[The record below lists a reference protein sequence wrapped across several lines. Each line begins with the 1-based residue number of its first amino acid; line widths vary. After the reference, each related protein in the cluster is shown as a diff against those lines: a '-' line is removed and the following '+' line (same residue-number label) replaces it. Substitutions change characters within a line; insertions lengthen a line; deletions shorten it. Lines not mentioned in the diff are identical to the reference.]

1 MSVVYNSPCVHVTD
15 NIPPQMFSFSP
26 DGPTF
31 FLSFPQMYFKGKSF
45 ICRIHHYIENIHNC
59 QSWVWKCINYIW
71 NMNIDTAIL
80 CWMLEMQ
87 RGFISCF
94 IPRLINGAEW
104 EMALSASLFNRTKKL
119 FAFVPQASER
129 ALRIQTWVSQRSNL
143 GQLAFKP
150 GSVSVQTWV
159 SQR

>member
-1 MSVVYNSPCVHVTD
+1 
-15 NIPPQMFSFSP
+15 
-26 DGPTF
+26 
-31 FLSFPQMYFKGKSF
+31 
-45 ICRIHHYIENIHNC
+45 
-59 QSWVWKCINYIW
+59 
-71 NMNIDTAIL
+71 
-80 CWMLEMQ
+80 MLEMQ

-143 GQLAFKP
+143 GQSVFKP

-159 SQR
+159 SQRSNLGPLAFKPGSVNVRLVFTNCIECAF